1 MIRKPD
7 HVFRIG
13 ARAPRP
19 LLFAGWVAV
28 SLYLADQLAHAQA
41 PAADDFIAQAD
52 YCNFTGLC
60 GNGGSQAP
68 APRVS
73 YDPCYLA
80 QNALRPCT
88 SADLKALKP
97 HGVDANLVGTW
108 ELPVKGGL
116 WVLDINAGG
125 TYAFRSDAH
134 DGVQAHAGSFAAGNG
149 AWTMKA
155 KTGYAGSGNYL
166 YQAPNVFIAT
176 TQLGAVSWLRPE
188 LAQVAMHC
196 TVEPQKTANATS
208 LDANLVGT
216 WQLPVKTGNWV
227 WEIGADGT
235 YKFHSEALDGAPSHA
250 GVFTASKGLWSLAA
264 TSGLPGYTDSGQ
276 YLFQT
281 PNIWMAKGKLGG
293 AAWIRPC
300 NR

>member
-1 MIRKPD
+1 MQQPGLI
-7 HVFRIG
+7 FG
-13 ARAPRP
+13 AGVRTPTELA
-19 LLFAGWVAV
+19 LYAGWIAV
-28 SLYLADQLAHAQA
+28 LLCPAGGLAQAQA
-41 PAADDFIAQAD
+41 PTADDFIAQAD

-60 GNGGSQAP
+60 GNGASRAP
-68 APRVS
+68 ASRIG

-88 SADLKALKP
+88 SADMKALKP
-97 HGVDANLVGTW
+97 HGVGANLVGTW
-108 ELPVKGGL
+108 ELPLKGGM
-116 WVLDINAGG
+116 WVLNIDAKGN
-125 TYAFRSDAH
+125 YSFRSDAH
-134 DGVQAHAGSFAAGNG
+134 DGVQAQAGSFAASNG
-149 AWTMKA
+149 AWTMKS

-166 YQAPNVFIAT
+166 YQAPNIFIAT
-176 TQLGAVSWLRPE
+176 SQQGAVSWLRTD
-188 LAQVAMHC
+188 LAQAAMHC
-196 TVEPQKTANATS
+196 TAVPQKVANPIN

-235 YKFHSEALDGAPSHA
+235 YNFYSEALDGAPSHA
-250 GVFTASKGLWSLAA
+250 GVFTASKGRWTLTA
-264 TSGLPGYTDSGQ
+264 TTGLPGYTDSGQ

-281 PNIWMAKGKLGG
+281 PNILMAKGKLGG